1 MLCLVIPEISFNS
14 FKSNDELDGIFIS
27 AEIAMEDSVLGGGE
41 LFSLGG
47 LFLGSVHDLIQRL
60 RNQRNLF
67 RKTGGFEC
75 FDWMK
80 IYNGLLDWRLNG
92 ERSEYINEIFCDQ
105 ISVSDIWALPDAVEC
120 FDGDMCFIFQV
131 DNKKTILIWK
141 SFSEKTWK
149 HAWTDFDVYIACWEN
164 FLDKQK

>member
-1 MLCLVIPEISFNS
+1 MLNIVIPEISFNS

-27 AEIAMEDSVLGGGE
+27 AEIAMEDSVLGDVE

-67 RKTGGFEC
+67 RNTGGFEC

-80 IYNGLLDWRLNG
+80 IYSGLLDWRLKG
-92 ERSEYINEIFCDQ
+92 ERSEYINEIFRDQ

-141 SFSEKTWK
+141 SFSEKKWK
-149 HAWTDFDVYIACWEN
+149 HAWIDFDVYIACWKN
-164 FLDKQK
+164 FLDRQK